1 MDLEQKY
8 TQEMIYE
15 VEDYFMRKLQNDFQ
29 LDVSLKIAELINQT
43 VHQIKP
49 NSKVVEGHDDLKTA
63 LQEDI
68 YTVDYYGGVIHTEK
82 IPTFFEL
89 EVETLLT
96 EDQPLVALIDIK
108 EVECDRY
115 LDLINKKK
123 YLNESIKYNK
133 TEDRR
138 VIRSQS

>member
-1 MDLEQKY
+1 MDLKQKY
-8 TQEMIYE
+8 TEEMIYE
-15 VEDYFMRKLQNDFQ
+15 VEDYFMRKLQNDFE

-49 NSKVVEGHDDLKTA
+49 STKVVEGYDDLQSA
-63 LQEDI
+63 LEEDI
-68 YTVDYYGGVIHTEK
+68 YAVDYYGGVIHSQK

-133 TEDRR
+133 TNDRR

>member
-1 MDLEQKY
+1 MDLKQKY
-8 TQEMIYE
+8 TEEMIYE
-15 VEDYFMRKLQNDFQ
+15 VEDYFMNKLQTDFD

-49 NSKVVEGHDDLKTA
+49 NHKIIDGHDDLKIA
-63 LQEDI
+63 LQEDL
-68 YTVDYYGGVIHTEK
+68 YTVENYGGVVHTQK

-89 EVETLLT
+89 EVETLFT
-96 EDQPLVALIDIK
+96 EKQPLVALIDIK
-108 EVECDRY
+108 EVDCDRY

-133 TEDRR
+133 TNDRR